1 MSENTRE
8 IFAQRAMDSLT
19 VAHHQGGWITTTI
32 MANLFW
38 PKSPT
43 RKKYAERLMAE
54 MIRQGLLLKRKLP
67 NRMTA
72 GVISAQGCRYINE
85 TFYSPG
91 INVMPADVRPG
102 TDWGETRGGEW
113 KPPASWQHQLRAG
126 NFVSWSASAFNSP
139 LWMLFDMQIQRDNPT
154 ALKRPDGIA
163 YKPGAKGN
171 IGLWIEVENARKTGE
186 QMTKLV
192 TALVDAHTGYAPQMF
207 AYDQYYERVVINC
220 RQAALVVP
228 AGYDVG
234 KFRTAVS
241 KRLDPGQSLQIQV
254 YMERADGSFSMQL
267 ETIHP
272 L

>member
-1 MSENTRE
+1 MTENTRA

-54 MIRQGLLLKRKLP
+54 MIRQGLLLKRQLP

-72 GVISAQGCRYINE
+72 GVITANGCRYLNE

-91 INVMPADVRPG
+91 INVLPVDIRPG
-102 TDWGETRGGEW
+102 TDWGETKGGQW
-113 KPPASWQHQLRAG
+113 QPPASWQHQLRAG
-126 NFVSWSASAFNSP
+126 NFVSWAASSFSSP
-139 LWMLFDMQIQRDNPT
+139 LSMLFDTQIQRANPT

-163 YKPGAKGN
+163 YKETSKGN
-171 IGLWIEVENARKTGE
+171 IGVWIEVENARKTGE
-186 QMTKLV
+186 EMTKLV
-192 TALVDAHTGYAPQMF
+192 TALVDAYTGYAPQMF
-207 AYDQYYERVVINC
+207 AYQEYMERIVVLC

-228 AGYDVG
+228 ASYDVG
-234 KFRTAVS
+234 KFRAAVA
-241 KRLDPGQSLQIQV
+241 KRLDPGVTLTLGVAKEQG
-254 YMERADGSFSMQL
+254 DGTFSWSH
-267 ETIHP
+267 ETIAP